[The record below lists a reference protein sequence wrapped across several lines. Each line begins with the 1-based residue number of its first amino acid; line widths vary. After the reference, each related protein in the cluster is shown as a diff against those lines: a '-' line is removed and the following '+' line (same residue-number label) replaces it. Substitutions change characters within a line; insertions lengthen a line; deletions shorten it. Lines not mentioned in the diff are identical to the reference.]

1 MCQLFT
7 LSSTRNIGK
16 LKTCQGNNFTFSS
29 ALGGVS
35 RVSSSWVWDFRVKF
49 QFGPS
54 DKGFYISFDSSEKP
68 QKNPR
73 CSQVS
78 VRPLKVR
85 RRRVGI
91 PGKFGV
97 LKVHIAEVAEWGNG
111 IGWHQEWGTR
121 GLLPD
126 VFKDPRDLKWI
137 GAEGNDPH
145 WFPTLAAAGQWI
157 GFIDFS
163 NPFCPAWRLLRIEI
177 HRNSL
182 HQDLLDP
189 FFAVFA
195 LKFAVMTAGVI
206 AP

>member
-1 MCQLFT
+1 
-7 LSSTRNIGK
+7 
-16 LKTCQGNNFTFSS
+16 
-29 ALGGVS
+29 VE
-35 RVSSSWVWDFRVKF
+35 F

-54 DKGFYISFDSSEKP
+54 EKGFYISFDSSEKP

-91 PGKFGV
+91 PGKFGE

-111 IGWHQEWGTR
+111 IGWHQEWRTR
-121 GLLPD
+121 GLFPD
-126 VFKDPRDLKWI
+126 VFKDPRDLKCV
-137 GAEGNDPH
+137 GVEGNDPH
-145 WFPTLAAAGQWI
+145 WFPTLAAAGQGI
-157 GFIDFS
+157 GFVDFP
-163 NPFCPAWRLLRIEI
+163 NPFRPAWRIPRIGI
-177 HRNSL
+177 HQNSL